1 MGGDLF
7 TNKQREV
14 KKVMV
19 CTVNE
24 PALDF
29 EWPLAFF
36 SKSEVLP
43 CPLLFHMNRIALSL
57 LLWSTAAYLQ
67 HPSVVPLF
75 ALKCNSTRAGNVI
88 SLCTSTSKDYGL
100 QSE

>member
-14 KKVMV
+14 KKVMG

-29 EWPLAFF
+29 E
-36 SKSEVLP
+36 
-43 CPLLFHMNRIALSL
+43 
-57 LLWSTAAYLQ
+57 
-67 HPSVVPLF
+67 
-75 ALKCNSTRAGNVI
+75 
-88 SLCTSTSKDYGL
+88 
-100 QSE
+100 